1 MLGESDAGWRAG
13 PRIGRM
19 PMRAVPDSSSPESS
33 ASSCLFTYREL
44 AQKLAHGE
52 EWHFAARLLRELVL
66 RARGITAVGD
76 LDDVHRDPGST
87 GIRGWDAIIG
97 GVAHMTGRDRVSDPS
112 VLDWCFDPQRY
123 CTGEMFDPFNSP
135 AKYFW
140 VDYLRTPV
148 ELQTRNVV
156 FPIGNLEGV

>member
-1 MLGESDAGWRAG
+1 MRAGHVRAG
-13 PRIGRM
+13 PQPRG
-19 PMRAVPDSSSPESS
+19 SSP
-33 ASSCLFTYREL
+33 LFTYREL
-44 AQKLAHGE
+44 AQRLAQGE
-52 EWHFAARLLRELVL
+52 DWHFAARLLRELVL
-66 RARGITAVGD
+66 RSGRITDV
-76 LDDVHRDPGST
+76 DDVDDLHAEPAST

-112 VLDWCFDPQRY
+112 VLDWCFDAERY
-123 CTGEMFDPFNSP
+123 CAGGELFDPFHSP

-140 VDYLRTPV
+140 IDYLRTPV